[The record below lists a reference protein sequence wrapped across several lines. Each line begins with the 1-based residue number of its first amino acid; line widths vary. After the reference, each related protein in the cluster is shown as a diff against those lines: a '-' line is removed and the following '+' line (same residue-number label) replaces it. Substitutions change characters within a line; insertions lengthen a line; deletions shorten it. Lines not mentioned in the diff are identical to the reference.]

1 MNILLKK
8 PGTFIFLDDKMEM
21 HRFNDYDDIPDDLTI
36 CNVICFLPEIPPPPH
51 TIQQHELINSW
62 NDELQ
67 NLMRKING
75 TTSN

>member
-21 HRFNDYDDIPDDLTI
+21 HRFSDYDDVPEDLDI
-36 CNVICFLPEIPPPPH
+36 RVVICFLPDIPPPPH

-67 NLMRKING
+67 GLMRKIYG
-75 TTSN
+75 STSN